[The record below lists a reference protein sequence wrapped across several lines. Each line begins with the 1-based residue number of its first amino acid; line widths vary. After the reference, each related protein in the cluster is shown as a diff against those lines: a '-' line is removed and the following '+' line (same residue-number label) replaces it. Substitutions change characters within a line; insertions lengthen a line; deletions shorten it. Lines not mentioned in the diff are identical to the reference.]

1 MKLVEKHSA
10 CLDCHD
16 HFALDVRHAMMNKFR
31 GPQDGSFQLVS
42 GRIKELFDNAHIIE
56 SRTAEERKCIQ
67 LLTSNLTY
75 RKDKDRNA
83 ERVPGTCQ
91 WFIGHSKFLNWRDDE
106 TASLLWVSAD
116 PGCGKSVLSRA
127 LVDERLLSADST
139 MPSICYFF
147 FKDDSG
153 DLQSISNALCAI
165 LHQLFIQ
172 KPALLKHAMPDF
184 ENYGGELCKMFDTLW
199 DILKEA
205 AADLE
210 AGQIICLLDALDE
223 CKESARKDL
232 IAKLSNLHST
242 QTETYTKLKFLVTS
256 RPYSDIERAFR
267 KNTKDMSSIS
277 LKGEEES
284 EKISKEINR
293 VIEDQIPRISG
304 TFEYPLKL
312 EVQKALVEH
321 LKSMKNRTYLWL
333 HLVLDVIRE
342 TQESTKDRL
351 KTLIDTIPESVD
363 KAYERILN
371 KIKNRDW
378 VMARRLFH
386 IIVVAAAPLTLREMN
401 IALAIEEK
409 LEKGEIC
416 QSIDHLVLDD
426 ENPFKTKVRNLCG
439 LFVSVIDSKVY
450 LTHQTVKE
458 FLVSKK
464 DTVQPY
470 SPGMWKH
477 SLEPRESN
485 LALAKICISYLL
497 FTEFESDPLVRDD
510 RASLGEID
518 RYTNKHNFLD
528 YSAKYWANHFRE
540 ARVKEMAILESALE
554 VCNTRSKRF
563 QTWFQVYCKSSY
575 FHCPLSGTNLMVGS
589 YFGLEAVVKLLLAKD
604 GVDPDPND
612 NWGRTPLSWAAE
624 NGHEAV
630 VKLLL
635 AKDGVDPDPNDNRG
649 RTPLSWAAGNGHEAV
664 VKLLLAKDE
673 VDPDSKDDVYGQTP
687 LSWAAGDGHEAV
699 VKLLLAKD
707 GVDLD
712 SKDERYGRTPLS
724 WAAGNGHEAVVKLL
738 LAKDGVD
745 PDPKDKRGQTPL
757 WRAAENGH
765 EAVVK
770 LLLAKDGV
778 DPDSKDVRG
787 RTETVIAGGRE
798 RGERTGAKRW
808 SSCCSRRTESTRTLR
823 MSGGDRR
830 RCRGRRRTGARRWSS
845 CCSRRT
851 ESTRTLRMSGTDR
864 RRCRGRQGTGTRRWS
879 SCCNRATAYL
889 YNLHFLLNLLPT
901 HHLLLAFL
909 YILEVENRRPWKVG
923 KLLSNSC
930 YGGENT

>member
-16 HFALDVRHAMMNKFR
+16 HFALNVRHTMMNKFR

-67 LLTSNLTY
+67 FLTSNLTY

-91 WFIGHSKFLNWRDDE
+91 WFIKHPKFLNWRDDE

-116 PGCGKSVLSRA
+116 PGSGKSVLSRA

-147 FKDDSG
+147 FKDDSS
-153 DLQSISNALCAI
+153 DLQNISNALCAI

-205 AADLE
+205 AADPE

-284 EKISKEINR
+284 EKISKEINL

-312 EVQKALVEH
+312 EVQKALVKH

-450 LTHQTVKE
+450 LIHQTAKE

-497 FTEFESDPLVRDD
+497 FTEFESDPLVIYD
-510 RASLGEID
+510 RPKFGEIGERVD
-518 RYTNKHNFLD
+518 RYTNKYNFLD

-540 ARVKEMAILESALE
+540 TKVKEMAILESALE

-563 QTWFQVYCKSSY
+563 LTWFQVYWITVSSY
-575 FHCPLSGTNLMVGS
+575 SHCPLGFTNLMVGS
-589 YFGLEAVVKLLLAKD
+589 YFGLEAAVKLLLAKD
-604 GVDPDPND
+604 GVDPD
-612 NWGRTPLSWAAE
+612 
-624 NGHEAV
+624 
-630 VKLLL
+630 
-635 AKDGVDPDPNDNRG
+635 
-649 RTPLSWAAGNGHEAV
+649 
-664 VKLLLAKDE
+664 
-673 VDPDSKDDVYGQTP
+673 SKD
-687 LSWAAGDGHEAV
+687 S
-699 VKLLLAKD
+699 
-707 GVDLD
+707 
-712 SKDERYGRTPLS
+712 RYGRTPLW
-724 WAAGNGHEAVVKLL
+724 WAA
-738 LAKDGVD
+738 
-745 PDPKDKRGQTPL
+745 R
-757 WRAAENGH
+757 NGH

-778 DPDSKDVRG
+778 DPDSKDVYG
-787 RTETVIAGGRE
+787 QTPLSWA
-798 RGERTGAKRW
+798 
-808 SSCCSRRTESTRTLR
+808 
-823 MSGGDRR
+823 
-830 RCRGRRRTGARRWSS
+830 ARN
-845 CCSRRT
+845 
-851 ESTRTLRMSGTDR
+851 GHK
-864 RRCRGRQGTGTRRWS
+864 
-879 SCCNRATAYL
+879 A
-889 YNLHFLLNLLPT
+889 
-901 HHLLLAFL
+901 
-909 YILEVENRRPWKVG
+909 VV
-923 KLLSNSC
+923 KLLQSRDSLSL
-930 YGGENT
+930 